1 MSMTVRIGLV
11 GMLSVVSGASG
22 QVLDFETTPS
32 GAVPVDDQPLPR
44 STPYVVDGIEVR
56 IGFDS
61 TGDGIADTDALFEA
75 VGDDGTDGYNVC
87 FQENDT
93 ARAGLDAQLGSFFLR
108 WVDPVQ
114 SLAALPPPLVIDYN
128 LPVQAF
134 SGEIWDLDSF
144 TTFERWHIVAYNG
157 SGDVVADLTSP
168 VTEPGCS
175 GNTFDGEPWIFS
187 VAAVDIRKIIITFDG
202 DASSVGLAFNNFLSN
217 SFLPGPRLIARTPNA
232 AEGLER
238 GSQGV
243 PEVKLVWSEPVRVD
257 PGDVSVVDGSGQAVP
272 FTLSGSGT
280 QITTITFDAGFLLL
294 NDLYTI
300 TVADTAVAAANNAP
314 LDGDGDGIAGG
325 AYVLPLRHTCLADLD
340 TPLGVLDLR
349 DITAF
354 VNEFLNNCQ

>member
-1 MSMTVRIGLV
+1 MSLNHRLGLV
-11 GMLSVVSGASG
+11 WMLVPAVAMG
-22 QVLDFETTPS
+22 QALDFETLPGGGT
-32 GAVPVDDQPLPR
+32 PVDDQPLPR

-56 IGFDS
+56 IGFDAS
-61 TGDGIADTDALFEA
+61 GDGFADTDALFEA

-93 ARAGLDAQLGSFFLR
+93 ARSGLDAQLGSFFLR

-157 SGDVVADLTSP
+157 AGDVVADLTSP

-217 SFLPGPRLIARTPNA
+217 SFLPGPMLIARTPNA
-232 AEGLER
+232 AEGVER
-238 GSQGV
+238 GHQGV
-243 PEVKLVWSEPVRVD
+243 PKVDLIWSEPVRVD

-280 QITTITFDAGFLLL
+280 QITTITFGAGFLLL

-300 TVADTAVAAANNAP
+300 TVADTAVAVANNAP
-314 LDGDGDGIAGG
+314 LDGDGNGIAGG
-325 AYVLPLRHTCLADLD
+325 ALVLPLRHICLADLD
-340 TPLGVLDLR
+340 TPIGVLDLR

-354 VNEFLNNCQ
+354 VEEFLNNCQ